1 MAQKTK
7 AFKSWATARDSV
19 LINWP
24 ITSLVTQHGVWSQG
38 NSSSRYW
45 SQASTDPNRFW
56 FIVNVK
62 HKNVKFIS
70 YDTLVTSVSVAY
82 FTKEVNQGLG
92 KPLWITMEICV
103 NFSNL
108 LSKINHWRSMYQ
120 SALWSSLDDVI
131 KWRHFVQ
138 YWRFVRGI
146 HRSPWLPTTK
156 ANDAELWC
164 FLWSVSEQ
172 TVELTIET
180 LVIWDAI
187 APIMTSL

>member
-1 MAQKTK
+1 MASEVKVIAHRVIGAK
-7 AFKSWATARDSV
+7 PLLIPIDFDLSWMWNIKMS
-19 LINWP
+19 
-24 ITSLVTQHGVWSQG
+24 
-38 NSSSRYW
+38 NSYLTILWWLRS
-45 SQASTDPNRFW
+45 P
-56 FIVNVK
+56 
-62 HKNVKFIS
+62 
-70 YDTLVTSVSVAY
+70 VAY

-156 ANDAELWC
+156 TNDAELWC